1 MTWNDL
7 VNGTLEDSRTR
18 SCATHKWE
26 QGWGW
31 FWSWSL
37 ICILIE
43 AYKFHILFLSRNPI
57 EILPPAGSWRA
68 QKPLLLTKPPSPTLP
83 YCQHLREYTHPILRW
98 LFLQEDTEL
107 VIKASSDMWGKLWD
121 GKHEYEARQFVC
133 HHWGSL
139 FTQEIVGRC
148 HNRGRII
155 YTTATCRTTKEGKNH
170 HKNSFQTAPHTRG
183 ISFL

>member
-1 MTWNDL
+1 MSRGVVLWWVGWITASLEHGLNGANASDWRCDSSTDKASMTWNDW

-43 AYKFHILFLSRNPI
+43 AYKFHILFLSGNPI
-57 EILPPAGSWRA
+57 KILPPAGSWRA

-98 LFLQEDTEL
+98 HFLQEDIEL
-107 VIKASSDMWGKLWD
+107 VTKASRDMWGKLWD

-133 HHWGSL
+133 P
-139 FTQEIVGRC
+139 TEV
-148 HNRGRII
+148 I
-155 YTTATCRTTKEGKNH
+155 YLHRK
-170 HKNSFQTAPHTRG
+170 
-183 ISFL
+183 